1 MRHALPAF
9 GAVVLFS
16 VLPAGDALAAPY
28 ASRTLREGTSGKDVR
43 AFQRYLDRAGQDTDA
58 DGEFGPA
65 TAESLRAV
73 EAEAGWKV
81 DGVATRSDQRLV
93 RKRAAETVDP
103 AESPEPYAAPADDA
117 TVGPDGLAGAPG
129 RRSGRGRRDHRGR
142 QQDRAQ
148 AVQVRRRPRALARH
162 RLRLLGL
169 DELRAAR
176 RRPARLTAR
185 LVERSRLGRA
195 RPRRL
200 GDGPDQPGHA
210 YMIVAGLRFDTS
222 ARKRG
227 ATRWSETMRSPRG
240 YVARHPE
247 SL

>member
-1 MRHALPAF
+1 MRRALPAV
-9 GAVVLFS
+9 AAAVLFA

-73 EAEAGWKV
+73 EAEAGRKV

-103 AESPEPYAAPADDA
+103 AESPEPYAAPTEDA
-117 TVGPDGLAGAPG
+117 TVGPDGLAVPPAGAPAEVAEIIAAG
-129 RRSGRGRRDHRGR
+129 NRIARKPYKYGGGHARWRDSGYDCSGSISYALHGAGMLDSPLDSSAFASWGERGRGEW
-142 QQDRAQ
+142 
-148 AVQVRRRPRALARH
+148 VTVR
-162 RLRLLGL
+162 
-169 DELRAAR
+169 
-176 RRPARLTAR
+176 TN
-185 LVERSRLGRA
+185 
-195 RPRRL
+195 
-200 GDGPDQPGHA
+200 PGHA
-210 YMIVAGLRFDTS
+210 YMIVAGIRFDTS

-227 ATRWSETMRSPRG
+227 ATRWTETMRSPRG

-247 SL
+247 GL